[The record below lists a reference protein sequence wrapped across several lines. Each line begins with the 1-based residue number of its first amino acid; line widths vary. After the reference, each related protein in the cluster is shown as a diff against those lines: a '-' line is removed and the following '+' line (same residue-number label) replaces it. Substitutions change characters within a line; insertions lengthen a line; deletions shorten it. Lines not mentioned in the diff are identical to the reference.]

1 MINFACTAC
10 SEPLEAPESLAGRLL
25 NCPKCQTPHIVPRP
39 AEPTPSPAV
48 TAHDAPDTGWPS
60 MTWAAVLGTLMV
72 IGGVVLPMVWDEQGT
87 MTPEKEISSSI
98 NIVGG
103 FLLIFLGIL
112 IRIAGKILDR
122 LEHK

>member
-1 MINFACTAC
+1 
-10 SEPLEAPESLAGRLL
+10 
-25 NCPKCQTPHIVPRP
+25 
-39 AEPTPSPAV
+39 
-48 TAHDAPDTGWPS
+48 
-60 MTWAAVLGTLMV
+60 
-72 IGGVVLPMVWDEQGT
+72 